1 MSLKATNNVETN
13 KYELEIEISAE
24 DFEAAIEK
32 AYLKARKNIA
42 MPGFRKG
49 KAPRKLI
56 EKEYGEQVFFEDAVN
71 LLYAPVVNGA
81 VEESGLELVTRPEV
95 EVTEISKEN
104 GVKLKATCIT
114 KPEVEVKDYKGI
126 EVEKVVNPVT
136 DEDINKQLDALR
148 EKNVTV
154 ETVDDRAAENGDD
167 VVIDFEGFK
176 DDVAFEGGKAEDF
189 TLSLGSGQFIPGFE
203 DQIVGHNAGEDFDI
217 NVTFPDE
224 YQVKELAGAPA
235 VFKIKLKSIS
245 KKVMPE
251 LDDDMVKDSTEFDTV
266 DEYKADVKK
275 KLEEAN
281 EKHADS
287 EVEAKIFDKV
297 IENMTAEIPQ
307 VMFDNRVNEMI
318 SELEQRLA
326 PQGISLDLYMQYTG
340 QTIDTVKKAY
350 AEQAEKQVKLR
361 LALEKIAK
369 LENIEVTEDELKA
382 EFDKLAEAYK
392 LDVDQIKQFIHDD
405 DLKKDIAVGKA
416 VDLIKDASKIIY
428 ASARMTLCGRK

>member
-114 KPEVEVKDYKGI
+114 RPEVEVKDYKGI

-217 NVTFPDE
+217 NVTFPEE

-416 VDLIKDASKIIY
+416 VDLIKDAAVIK
-428 ASARMTLCGRK
+428 

>member
-361 LALEKIAK
+361 LALEKIVE
-369 LENIEVTEDELKA
+369 LENVEVTEDELKA

-416 VDLIKDASKIIY
+416 VDLIKDAAVIK
-428 ASARMTLCGRK
+428 

>member
-392 LDVDQIKQFIHDD
+392 LDVDLIKQFIHDD

-416 VDLIKDASKIIY
+416 VDLIKDAAVIK
-428 ASARMTLCGRK
+428 

>member
-203 DQIVGHNAGEDFDI
+203 DQIVGHNAGEEFDI
-217 NVTFPDE
+217 NVTFPEE

-318 SELEQRLA
+318 GELEQRLA

-361 LALEKIAK
+361 LALEKITK

-416 VDLIKDASKIIY
+416 VDLIKDAAVIK
-428 ASARMTLCGRK
+428 

>member
-369 LENIEVTEDELKA
+369 LENIEVTEDELNA

-416 VDLIKDASKIIY
+416 VDLIKDAAVIK
-428 ASARMTLCGRK
+428 

>member
-203 DQIVGHNAGEDFDI
+203 DQIVGHNAGEEFDI
-217 NVTFPDE
+217 NVTFPEE

-297 IENMTAEIPQ
+297 IDNMTAEIPQ

-318 SELEQRLA
+318 GELEQRLA

-361 LALEKIAK
+361 LALEKIVE

-416 VDLIKDASKIIY
+416 VDLIKDAAVIK
-428 ASARMTLCGRK
+428 

>member
-318 SELEQRLA
+318 GELEQRLA

-416 VDLIKDASKIIY
+416 VDLIKDVAVIK
-428 ASARMTLCGRK
+428 

>member
-217 NVTFPDE
+217 NVTFPEE

-281 EKHADS
+281 EKHADY
-287 EVEAKIFDKV
+287 EVEAKIFDRV

-340 QTIDTVKKAY
+340 QTMDTVKKAY

-416 VDLIKDASKIIY
+416 VDLIKDAAVIK
-428 ASARMTLCGRK
+428 

>member
-81 VEESGLELVTRPEV
+81 VEEFGLELVTRPEV

-217 NVTFPDE
+217 NVTFPEE

-416 VDLIKDASKIIY
+416 VDLIKDAAVIK
-428 ASARMTLCGRK
+428 

>member
-176 DDVAFEGGKAEDF
+176 DDVAFEGGKAEYF

-416 VDLIKDASKIIY
+416 VDLIKDAAVIK
-428 ASARMTLCGRK
+428 

>member
-203 DQIVGHNAGEDFDI
+203 DQIVGHNAGEEFDI
-217 NVTFPDE
+217 NVTFPEE

-307 VMFDNRVNEMI
+307 VMFDNRVNGMI

-340 QTIDTVKKAY
+340 QTMDTVKKAY

-416 VDLIKDASKIIY
+416 VDLIKDAAVIK
-428 ASARMTLCGRK
+428 

>member
-42 MPGFRKG
+42 MSGFRKG

-318 SELEQRLA
+318 GELEQRLA

-416 VDLIKDASKIIY
+416 VDLIKDAAVIK
-428 ASARMTLCGRK
+428 

>member
-56 EKEYGEQVFFEDAVN
+56 EKEYGDQVFFEDAVN

-217 NVTFPDE
+217 NVTFPEE

-318 SELEQRLA
+318 GELEQRLA

-416 VDLIKDASKIIY
+416 VDLIKDAAVIK
-428 ASARMTLCGRK
+428 

>member
-340 QTIDTVKKAY
+340 QTMDTVKKAY
-350 AEQAEKQVKLR
+350 AEQAGKQVKLR

-369 LENIEVTEDELKA
+369 LENIEVTEEELKA

-416 VDLIKDASKIIY
+416 VDLIKDAAVIK
-428 ASARMTLCGRK
+428 

>member
-203 DQIVGHNAGEDFDI
+203 DQIVGHNAGEEFDI
-217 NVTFPDE
+217 NVTFPEE

-416 VDLIKDASKIIY
+416 VDIIKDAAVIK
-428 ASARMTLCGRK
+428 

>member
-297 IENMTAEIPQ
+297 IENMTAVIPQ

-416 VDLIKDASKIIY
+416 VDLIKDAAVIK
-428 ASARMTLCGRK
+428 

>member
-126 EVEKVVNPVT
+126 EFEKVVNPVT

-416 VDLIKDASKIIY
+416 VDLIKDAAVIK
-428 ASARMTLCGRK
+428 

>member
-281 EKHADS
+281 ERHADS

-416 VDLIKDASKIIY
+416 VDLIKDAAVIK
-428 ASARMTLCGRK
+428 

>member
-56 EKEYGEQVFFEDAVN
+56 EKEYGDQVFFEDAVN

-203 DQIVGHNAGEDFDI
+203 DQIVGHNAGEEFDI
-217 NVTFPDE
+217 NVTFPEE

-416 VDLIKDASKIIY
+416 VDLIKDAAVIK
-428 ASARMTLCGRK
+428 

>member
-154 ETVDDRAAENGDD
+154 ETVDDRAAESGDD

-203 DQIVGHNAGEDFDI
+203 DQIVGHNAGEEFDI
-217 NVTFPDE
+217 NVTFPEE

-318 SELEQRLA
+318 GELEQRLA

-416 VDLIKDASKIIY
+416 VDLIKDAAVIK
-428 ASARMTLCGRK
+428 

>member
-24 DFEAAIEK
+24 DFEASIEK

-217 NVTFPDE
+217 NVTFPEE

-340 QTIDTVKKAY
+340 QTMDTVKKAY

-416 VDLIKDASKIIY
+416 VDLIKDAAVIK
-428 ASARMTLCGRK
+428 

>member
-318 SELEQRLA
+318 GELEQRLA

-382 EFDKLAEAYK
+382 ELAEAYK

-416 VDLIKDASKIIY
+416 VDLIKDAAVIK
-428 ASARMTLCGRK
+428 

>member
-217 NVTFPDE
+217 NVTFPEE

-245 KKVMPE
+245 KNVMPE

-318 SELEQRLA
+318 GELEQRLA

-416 VDLIKDASKIIY
+416 VDLIKDAAVIK
-428 ASARMTLCGRK
+428 

>member
-42 MPGFRKG
+42 MSGFRKG

-217 NVTFPDE
+217 NVTFPEE

-416 VDLIKDASKIIY
+416 VDLIKDAAVIK
-428 ASARMTLCGRK
+428 

>member
-203 DQIVGHNAGEDFDI
+203 DQIVGHNAGEEFDI
-217 NVTFPDE
+217 NVTFPEE

-361 LALEKIAK
+361 LALEKIAE

-392 LDVDQIKQFIHDD
+392 LDVDQIKQFIHDY

-416 VDLIKDASKIIY
+416 VDLIKDAAVIK
-428 ASARMTLCGRK
+428 

>member
-24 DFEAAIEK
+24 DFEAAIQK
-32 AYLKARKNIA
+32 AYLKAKKNISI
-42 MPGFRKG
+42 PGFRKG

-56 EKEYGEQVFFEDAVN
+56 EKEYGDQVFFEDAVN
-71 LLYAPVVNGA
+71 ILYAPEVNGA
-81 VEESGLELVTRPEV
+81 IDESGLELVTRPEV

-104 GVKLKATCIT
+104 GVKLKAVCTT
-114 KPEVEVKDYKGI
+114 KPEVEIKDYKGI

-136 DEDINKQLDALR
+136 DEDISKQLDALR

-203 DQIVGHNAGEDFDI
+203 DQIVGHNAGEEFDI
-217 NVTFPDE
+217 NVTFPEE

-251 LDDDMVKDSTEFDTV
+251 LDDDMVKDSTEFETV

-275 KLEEAN
+275 KLEEAS
-281 EKHADS
+281 EKHADA

-307 VMFDNRVNEMI
+307 VMFDNRVNEMVQ
-318 SELEQRLA
+318 ELEQRLS
-326 PQGISLDLYMQYTG
+326 PQGITLDLYLQYTG
-340 QTIDTVKKAY
+340 QTIDSVKKAY

-361 LALEKIAK
+361 LALEKIVA
-369 LENIEVTEDELKA
+369 LENIEVTEDELNA
-382 EFDKLAEAYK
+382 EFAKLSDTYK
-392 LDVDQIKQFIHDD
+392 LDVDQIKQFIRDE
-405 DLKKDIAVGKA
+405 DLSKDIAVGKA
-416 VDLIKDASKIIY
+416 VDLIKDAAVIK
-428 ASARMTLCGRK
+428 

>member
-217 NVTFPDE
+217 NVTFPEE

-405 DLKKDIAVGKA
+405 DLKKGIAVGKA
-416 VDLIKDASKIIY
+416 VDLIKDAAVIK
-428 ASARMTLCGRK
+428 

>member
-71 LLYAPVVNGA
+71 LLYAPVVNGS

-203 DQIVGHNAGEDFDI
+203 DQIVGHNAGEEFDI
-217 NVTFPDE
+217 NVTFPEE

-340 QTIDTVKKAY
+340 QTIDTVQKAY

-416 VDLIKDASKIIY
+416 VDLIKDAAVIK
-428 ASARMTLCGRK
+428 

>member
-81 VEESGLELVTRPEV
+81 VEESGLKLVTRPEV

-203 DQIVGHNAGEDFDI
+203 DQIVGHNAGEEFDI
-217 NVTFPDE
+217 NVTFPEE

-340 QTIDTVKKAY
+340 QTMDTVKKAY

-416 VDLIKDASKIIY
+416 VDLIKDAAVIK
-428 ASARMTLCGRK
+428 

>member
-217 NVTFPDE
+217 NVTFPEE

-326 PQGISLDLYMQYTG
+326 QQGISLDLYMQYTG

-416 VDLIKDASKIIY
+416 VDLIKDAAVIK
-428 ASARMTLCGRK
+428 